1 MAKVIDSSNLGYL
14 ISKIKAAFLSKT
26 DAVTVN
32 IDNTPT
38 KSSNNFVKS
47 GGVYSEVHPEVQTSI
62 PAGGMLPNVFYNLGT
77 LSSTTSIVLSSASDS
92 NIENEYKFAFDT
104 SSTTPQINW
113 PANKT
118 WTGNCIDNDLPSISA
133 SKHYEVSIIG
143 SYGIII
149 EF

>member
-1 MAKVIDSSNLGYL
+1 MTKVIDSSNLGYL
-14 ISKIKAAFLSKT
+14 ISKIKAAFWSKT
-26 DAVTVN
+26 DVVTVN

-77 LSSTTSIVLSSASDS
+77 LSSTTSIILSSTSDS
-92 NIENEYKFAFDT
+92 SIENEYKFAFDT
-104 SSTTPQINW
+104 SSTAPQINW
-113 PANKT
+113 PSGKT
-118 WTGNCIDNDLPSISA
+118 WVGNCINGGSPSISA
-133 SKHYEVSIIG
+133 SKHYEISIIG
-143 SYGIII
+143 SYGIVI